1 MSDIGISYS
10 AQTAPSPLGAK
21 VAMSLSGAGNGVT
34 VHATVRSVDPCVVTL
49 TPSGSVDQQILSGI
63 AWPLAQT
70 MGLVLP
76 PIIMGAIMTNYTFN
90 GPTIT
95 TPSVSI
101 LGEQVS
107 LQLTN
112 PNLTTFDGMLMVQ
125 GQLGVV

>member
-21 VAMSLSGAGNGVT
+21 VALSLSGAGAGVT
-34 VHATVRSVDPCVVTL
+34 VQATVRSVDTCVVTL

-70 MGLVLP
+70 IGLILP
-76 PIIMGAIMTNYTFN
+76 PIIVGAVMTNYAFT

-95 TPSVSI
+95 TPAVSI
-101 LGEQVS
+101 QGEQVA
-107 LQLTN
+107 LRLDN
-112 PNLTTFDGMLMVQ
+112 PSLTTHDGMLMVQ
-125 GQLGVV
+125 GKLGVA